1 MTLKL
6 RARDTIPQ
14 NLATV
19 VASFGIRTA
28 IRHLLRRP
36 GANFVAAIVVPNA
49 NDLDVYQYAA
59 RKLLDV
65 VNACDAEGARTA
77 FVDVAT
83 EFSRS
88 STDLLT
94 TFHRIRRAILF
105 CTEETEVSADLSLLI
120 DCRAVMQ
127 PPSPAHFMAAAR
139 HLELQMTEADANFL
153 ATKGLHELRLAIRP
167 GRSFARVVRQLKAMS
182 TDPGDPPVR
191 RRDKDEVRLE
201 ELAGYGDAKSWGLQL
216 AQDIGEWK
224 RGLIDWSDVDRG
236 ILLSG
241 PPGSGKTTFARALA
255 NSCDIPLVHASAA
268 SWQARGHLGDML
280 KAMRKSF
287 SEAFQRRPAILF
299 LDEFDSFGNREIGAD
314 DSHHDY
320 KRQVVNGLLE
330 CLDPIDGRE
339 GVVVIGA
346 TNDPNAIDPAL
357 LRPGRID
364 KVVAISLPDNE
375 SRKAILRYHL
385 PDAVL
390 GDLTAFSKAT
400 KGWSGADIEK
410 LAREAR
416 RFARAAGSKTVTET
430 EVDAALPPTVVFT
443 EEERFRLAVHEIG
456 HAIVGFTLRPE
467 SLVKVSI
474 DSERPAAGTWRRI
487 GATEFWNRDPS
498 MATAKF
504 YSEMIVIFLAGMA
517 AERIVFGDH
526 SAAAGGD
533 PQADL
538 FLATDFAT
546 MMERSFGFGDDLLSE
561 MGSGQRPL
569 ENLRRGDA
577 SLRTAVRGRLRVGLD
592 HATEILLSKRSA
604 LESLAT
610 LLSEHLEL
618 TADDV
623 QKACL
628 LHPPQEEGRP

>member
-1 MTLKL
+1 MTFKLKV
-6 RARDTIPQ
+6 RDAIPQ

-36 GANFVAAIVVPNA
+36 SANFVASIVVPNA
-49 NDLDVYQYAA
+49 SDLNVYQYAA
-59 RKLLDV
+59 RQLLDV
-65 VNACDAEGARTA
+65 SNALDFEGARTA

-83 EFSRS
+83 DFSRS

-94 TFHRIRRAILF
+94 TFHHIRRAILF
-105 CTEETEVSADLSLLI
+105 CTEEAEVSADLSLLI

-127 PPSPAHFMAAAR
+127 LPSPNHFMAAAR
-139 HLELQMTEADANFL
+139 KLDLQMTEAEAQFL

-167 GRSFARVVRQLKAMS
+167 GRSVARVVRQLKAMS
-182 TDPGDPPVR
+182 TDPGEPPVK
-191 RRDKDEVRLE
+191 RRDKGEARLE
-201 ELAGYGDAKSWGLQL
+201 ELAGFGEAKNWGMQL
-216 AQDIGEWK
+216 AQDIREWK
-224 RGLIDWSDVDRG
+224 RGMIDWSDVDRG

-255 NSCDIPLVHASAA
+255 NSCDIPLLHASAA

-287 SEAFQRRPAILF
+287 SEAFQRRPSILF
-299 LDEFDSFGNREIGAD
+299 LDEFDSFGDRESGVDHA
-314 DSHHDY
+314 HHDY
-320 KRQVVNGLLE
+320 KRQVINGLLE

-339 GVVVIGA
+339 GVVIIGA
-346 TNDPNAIDPAL
+346 TNKPDAIDPAL

-364 KVVAISLPDNE
+364 KVVSIALPDDDN
-375 SRKAILRYHL
+375 RMAILRYHL

-390 GDLTAFSKAT
+390 GDLPDFLRAS

-416 RFARAAGSKTVTET
+416 RIARVAGSKTVTDA
-430 EVDAALPPTVVFT
+430 EVNAVLPPRVRFT
-443 EEERFRLAVHEIG
+443 EEERFRLAIHEAG
-456 HAIVGFTLRPE
+456 HAIVGHELQPHT
-467 SLVKVSI
+467 LVKVSI
-474 DSERPAAGTWRRI
+474 DSERPAASNWRRI
-487 GATEFWNRDPS
+487 GATEFRSQNPAL
-498 MATAKF
+498 ATAKF
-504 YSEMIVIFLAGMA
+504 YSDHITIFLAGMA

-538 FLATDFAT
+538 CVATDFAT

-561 MGSGQRPL
+561 MGSGRRRL

-577 SLRTAVRGRLRVGLD
+577 ILRVAVQKRLRVGLD
-592 HATEILLSKRSA
+592 HAIEILMSKRSA
-604 LESLAT
+604 LDSLAS
-610 LLSEHLEL
+610 LLSVKLEL
-618 TADDV
+618 TAEDV
-623 QKACL
+623 QKACSPE
-628 LHPPQEEGRP
+628 PPREEGTL